1 MKKFY
6 IPIAV
11 LNVILAIIL
20 INKAYIV
27 INISYK
33 NIIVLF
39 VITLL
44 VFELINYITTINR
57 NKKVL
62 LFLSAALL
70 LSIVYLA
77 IYKYVYITSLPNNLI
92 NLTLKINS
100 LTTTNS
106 PVDFSL
112 ISPFY
117 ILIIPILTFL
127 YLILCKLN
135 LGIVVILINTCLLVL
150 YDLLNFNDAVKYVL
164 PLYIFL
170 IFINYSL
177 FKLSTKVKKD
187 YSKSLIIYYLIIC
200 IIFSTIIYWFTPSK
214 SGEEADLFQYKFNNL
229 VNINQNTPSNFASIG
244 LNTSKTSFLGSKL
257 QINNIK
263 LSLISGDVP
272 SYLKTKVYYD
282 YNYNRWIENRSLPS
296 IKANQVLNAADSI
309 SNNGLAKRNI
319 EYNKEKGTKIK
330 TLSIQN
336 LDNSFGDVMMSPNYI
351 TKVISPQN
359 SSISM
364 YDNENYL
371 VGQLQSSYTIN
382 YYDYSNTETTDDFF
396 NSPYKND
403 INNIYQS
410 ITQNN
415 MKYGIINDS
424 LKFTSSQRV
433 RELAHNITASASDN
447 NEKLK
452 LIKNYLLN
460 NYKYS
465 LQPDAMNIN
474 SPDYVDFFLFNEK
487 KGYCKSFATAAVMLC
502 RAVGIPA
509 RYVEGFKVRGE
520 VDNRGRYIIRS
531 YDAHAWAEVLTSA
544 DKGIWSILETT
555 PTADYENS
563 AANDVETI
571 PQQGNTLNIKTPE
584 QQTQPQSSS
593 ANNQVN
599 VPNTARSENTTKEK
613 QNNSDMKISNIDFI
627 KKIQNYKY
635 IIIIICII
643 ILYIIISFI
652 RRKFIIKKI
661 KNSES
666 LIPLYNFTL
675 KRLKTINIIKYSYET
690 DREFALRIKD
700 RLNIQF
706 LVEAVYKEIYGNEK
720 IVLEKTSIITDV
732 EKTVK
737 NNSNIFKYYIFF

>member
-1 MKKFY
+1 M
-6 IPIAV
+6 
-11 LNVILAIIL
+11 
-20 INKAYIV
+20 
-27 INISYK
+27 
-33 NIIVLF
+33 
-39 VITLL
+39 
-44 VFELINYITTINR
+44 
-57 NKKVL
+57 
-62 LFLSAALL
+62 
-70 LSIVYLA
+70 
-77 IYKYVYITSLPNNLI
+77 
-92 NLTLKINS
+92 
-100 LTTTNS
+100 
-106 PVDFSL
+106 
-112 ISPFY
+112 
-117 ILIIPILTFL
+117 
-127 YLILCKLN
+127 
-135 LGIVVILINTCLLVL
+135 
-150 YDLLNFNDAVKYVL
+150 
-164 PLYIFL
+164 
-170 IFINYSL
+170 
-177 FKLSTKVKKD
+177 
-187 YSKSLIIYYLIIC
+187 
-200 IIFSTIIYWFTPSK
+200 
-214 SGEEADLFQYKFNNL
+214 
-229 VNINQNTPSNFASIG
+229 NINQDIPSNFATIG

-257 QINNIK
+257 QVNNIK
-263 LSLISGDVP
+263 LSLVSGDVP
-272 SYLKTKVYYD
+272 SYMKTKVYYD

-296 IKANQVLNAADSI
+296 IKANQVLNAADSM

-319 EYNKEKGTKIK
+319 QYNKEKGTKIK

-371 VGQLQSSYTIN
+371 VGQLQSNYTIN
-382 YYDYSNTETTDDFF
+382 YYDYSDTETTDDYF

-415 MKYGIINDS
+415 MKYDIINDS

-433 RELAHNITASASDN
+433 RELAHKITASASDN
-447 NEKLK
+447 NERLK

-465 LQPDAMNIN
+465 LQPDAMNTN

-509 RYVEGFKVRGE
+509 RYVEGFKVRGK

-544 DKGIWSILETT
+544 DKGFWSILETT

-563 AANDVETI
+563 AANDVETT
-571 PQQGNTLNIKTPE
+571 PQQGN
-584 QQTQPQSSS
+584 
-593 ANNQVN
+593 AGNNQTSTQTGNNQLRGPNVVN
-599 VPNTARSENTTKEK
+599 QMNTTNAANEKITDKEK
-613 QNNSDMKISNIDFI
+613 QNNLNGKIINIDFI

-643 ILYIIISFI
+643 ILYILIRFI